1 MLTTEGNIKINSI
14 MKRIATLITLLF
26 VTASYAQSA
35 DTFVNKADTFF
46 KTYIKNGRVDYKA
59 IKDNPATLN
68 ELTSLA
74 KEVRV
79 SKSKVKSYQSFWI
92 NAYNISVIK
101 GIVSN
106 YPVKRPLD
114 IKGFFDKTTYE
125 LGGVK
130 TTLNDL
136 ENKLLRKVFPQEA
149 RFHFVL
155 VCAGLGC
162 PPIINEAY
170 TPAKLEAQLQR
181 QTTIALNNPNFIK
194 VKGNKVQLSQIF
206 EWYKGD
212 FTQQGSEIDYINAF
226 RKEAIPAKAKVSYYP
241 YDWTLNKVK

>member
-1 MLTTEGNIKINSI
+1 
-14 MKRIATLITLLF
+14 MKRIATLITLLL
-26 VTASYAQSA
+26 VAVSYGQSV

-46 KTYIKNGRVDYKA
+46 NTYIKNGRVDYKT
-59 IKDNPATLN
+59 IKSNPETLN
-68 ELTSLA
+68 ELVTLA
-74 KEVRV
+74 KGVRV
-79 SKSKVKSYQSFWI
+79 SKSNVKEYQAFWI
-92 NAYNISVIK
+92 NAYNITVIK
-101 GIVSN
+101 GIVEK
-106 YPVKRPLD
+106 YPVKGPLK
-114 IKGFFDKTTYE
+114 IGGFFDKTTHE
-125 LGGVK
+125 IGGVK

-136 ENKLLRKVFPQEA
+136 ENKLLRKVFPKEA

-212 FTQQGSEIDYINAF
+212 FTQNGSEIDYINKF
-226 RKEAIPAKAKVSYYP
+226 RKETIPSKARVSYYP
-241 YDWTLNKVK
+241 YDWTLNQVK

>member
-1 MLTTEGNIKINSI
+1 
-14 MKRIATLITLLF
+14 MKQITTLIIFLF
-26 VTASYAQSA
+26 VVVSYGQSV
-35 DTFVNKADTFF
+35 DTFVNKTDDFF
-46 KTYIKNGRVDYKA
+46 KTHIKNGRVDYKA
-59 IKDNPATLN
+59 IKNNPTSLS

-79 SKSKVKSYQSFWI
+79 SKSNPTTYQAFWI

-101 GIVSN
+101 GIVEN
-106 YPVKRPLD
+106 YPVKQPLA
-114 IKGFFDKTTYE
+114 INGFFDKITYE
-125 LGGVK
+125 IGGVK

-136 ENKLLRKVFPQEA
+136 ENNLLRKAFPQEA

-162 PPIINEAY
+162 PPIIDEAY
-170 TPAKLEAQLQR
+170 KPAKLESQLQR

-206 EWYKGD
+206 EWYKSD
-212 FTQQGSEIDYINAF
+212 FTQQGSEIDYINTF
-226 RKEAIPAKAKVSYYP
+226 RKEAIPTNSKVSYYP
-241 YDWTLNKVK
+241 YDWTLNEVK

>member
-1 MLTTEGNIKINSI
+1 

-26 VTASYAQSA
+26 VAVSYGQSV

-46 KTYIKNGRVDYKA
+46 NTYIKNGRVDYKS
-59 IKDNPATLN
+59 IKSNPETLN
-68 ELTSLA
+68 ELVTLA
-74 KEVRV
+74 KGVRV
-79 SKSKVKSYQSFWI
+79 SKSNVKEYQAFWI
-92 NAYNISVIK
+92 NAYNITVIK
-101 GIVSN
+101 GIVDK
-106 YPVKRPLD
+106 YPVKGPLK
-114 IKGFFDKTTYE
+114 INGFFDKTTHE
-125 LGGVK
+125 IGGVK

-136 ENKLLRKVFPQEA
+136 ENKLLRKVFPKEA

-181 QTTIALNNPNFIK
+181 QTTIALNNPSFIK

-212 FTQQGSEIDYINAF
+212 FTQNGSEIDYINKF
-226 RKEAIPAKAKVSYYP
+226 RKETIPAKARVSYYP
-241 YDWTLNKVK
+241 YDWTLNQVK

>member
-1 MLTTEGNIKINSI
+1 
-14 MKRIATLITLLF
+14 MKQIATLIIFLF
-26 VTASYAQSA
+26 VAMSYGQSV
-35 DTFVNKADTFF
+35 DTFVDKADTFF
-46 KTYIKNGRVDYKA
+46 KTHIKNGRVDYKA
-59 IKDNPATLN
+59 IKNNPTTLN
-68 ELTSLA
+68 ELVSLA

-79 SKSKVKSYQSFWI
+79 SKSNPKSYQSFWV

-101 GIVSN
+101 GIVDN
-106 YPVKRPLD
+106 YPVKQPLA

-136 ENKLLRKVFPQEA
+136 ENNLLRKVFPQEA

-170 TPAKLEAQLQR
+170 TPAKLETQLQR

-212 FTQQGSEIDYINAF
+212 FTQNGSEIDYINTF

-241 YDWTLNKVK
+241 YDWTLNDVK